1 MRCYSIDEASAR
13 LAHDMMSMS
22 DYKEGSKTAEYRRMV
37 DAAAELADG
46 TYRILIWTPSA
57 DKSQDTF
64 RLGGN
69 FLKMGYRVE
78 DLSPLTQ
85 ADEHFI
91 PIEKIIGKEV
101 EEVQK

>member
-1 MRCYSIDEASAR
+1 MNKIKAVYNCYSIVG
-13 LAHDMMSMS
+13 
-22 DYKEGSKTAEYRRMV
+22 KPNMV
-37 DAAAELADG
+37 AELSDG
-46 TYRILIWTPSA
+46 TYRILIWTPGA

-69 FLKMGYRVE
+69 FLKMGCRVE

>member
-1 MRCYSIDEASAR
+1 MVAIKKVYNCYKI
-13 LAHDMMSMS
+13 LG
-22 DYKEGSKTAEYRRMV
+22 KPNMV
-37 DAAAELADG
+37 AELSDG
-46 TYRILIWTPSA
+46 TYRILIWTPGA

-91 PIEKIIGKEV
+91 PIEKIIGKKV

>member
-1 MRCYSIDEASAR
+1 MNKIKAVYNCYKI
-13 LAHDMMSMS
+13 
-22 DYKEGSKTAEYRRMV
+22 AERPNMV
-37 DAAAELADG
+37 AELSDG
-46 TYRILIWTPSA
+46 TYRILIWTPGA

-78 DLSPLTQ
+78 DLSPLAQ

-91 PIEKIIGKEV
+91 PINKIIGAEI
-101 EEVQK
+101 

>member
-1 MRCYSIDEASAR
+1 MAAIKKVYNCYKVVERPNMVAE
-13 LAHDMMSMS
+13 MS
-22 DYKEGSKTAEYRRMV
+22 
-37 DAAAELADG
+37 DG
-46 TYRILIWTPSA
+46 TYRILIWTPGA

-69 FLKMGYRVE
+69 FLKMGYRVS

-85 ADEHFI
+85 ADKHFI

>member
-1 MRCYSIDEASAR
+1 MNKIKAVYNCYKI
-13 LAHDMMSMS
+13 
-22 DYKEGSKTAEYRRMV
+22 AERPNMV
-37 DAAAELADG
+37 AELSDE
-46 TYRILIWTPSA
+46 TYRILIWTPGA

-78 DLSPLTQ
+78 DLPPLAQ

-91 PIEKIIGKEV
+91 PINKIIGTEI
-101 EEVQK
+101 